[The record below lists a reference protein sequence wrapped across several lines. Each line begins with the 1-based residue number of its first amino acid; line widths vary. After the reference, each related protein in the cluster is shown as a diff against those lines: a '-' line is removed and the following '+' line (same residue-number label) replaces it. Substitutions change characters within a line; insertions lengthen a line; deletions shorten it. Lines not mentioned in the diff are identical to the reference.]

1 MNTSN
6 LLDQLLKAGQQ
17 AMQKP
22 AAKSPQVQQAGGLGG
37 LLSGAG
43 LGSLLSGAVA
53 VRWRPVPS
61 VCCWATRRRARWAA
75 RR

>member
-22 AAKSPQVQQAGGLGG
+22 ATKNTQGQ
-37 LLSGAG
+37 
-43 LGSLLSGAVA
+43 
-53 VRWRPVPS
+53 
-61 VCCWATRRRARWAA
+61 
-75 RR
+75 